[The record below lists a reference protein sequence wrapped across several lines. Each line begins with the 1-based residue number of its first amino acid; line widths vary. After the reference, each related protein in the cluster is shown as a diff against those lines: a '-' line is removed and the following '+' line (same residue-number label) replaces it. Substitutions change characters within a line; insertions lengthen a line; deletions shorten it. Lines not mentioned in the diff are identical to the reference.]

1 MRLRVLGSSSAGNCT
16 LVWNDSNALIIDCGF
31 TPRTITAG
39 IESLDLDLPPIAGLL
54 LTHAHGD
61 HVNDRTVDLLVKNRI
76 PVFVRHEL
84 ARVLQRMY
92 PSLARASRHGMLRD
106 FDGTG
111 VEVGSFEVEAFPVP
125 HDSPGGCF
133 GFNIAHGAGARR
145 RKVTIATDLGYPGD
159 GLVGRF
165 RDSDAVVVES
175 NHDIGML
182 ENSGRPEWLIRRIK
196 EIGHLSNDQC
206 AAFVTDFVRES
217 AVPPRAVVLA
227 HVSQQCNTNA
237 LAEQATADA
246 LKAGGHA
253 SVRVVQTFPSRPSA
267 IVDV

>member
-16 LVWNDSNALIIDCGF
+16 LVWNEHNALMVDCGF
-31 TPRTITAG
+31 SPRAITAG
-39 IESLDLDLPPIAGLL
+39 IDALDMNLPPLAGLL

-61 HVNDRTVDLLVKNRI
+61 HVNNRTVDLLVNNRI

-84 ARVLQRMY
+84 SRVLKSMY
-92 PSLARASRHGMLRD
+92 PSLARASRLGMLRE

-111 VEVGSFEVEAFPVP
+111 VEVGAFEVEAFPVP

-133 GFNIAHGAGARR
+133 GFTMNHGSGTQR
-145 RKVTIATDLGYPGD
+145 RKVTLATDLGFQED
-159 GLVGRF
+159 GLVGWF
-165 RDSDAVVVES
+165 KDSHAVVVES
-175 NHDIGML
+175 NHDIAML
-182 ENSGRPEWLIRRIK
+182 EHSGRPEWLIKRIK

-206 AAFVTDFVRES
+206 ASFVTDVVRES

-227 HVSQQCNTNA
+227 HVSRQCNTNA
-237 LAEQATADA
+237 LAERATAQA
-246 LKAGGHA
+246 LHEDGHT
-253 SVRVVQTFPSRPSA
+253 SVRVVQTFPSSPSA